1 MARNTNATATDIDD
15 VQPEVQA
22 AAAPAA
28 KISLPD
34 IGAELSGQMMEV
46 TIQPGLDEAGKQAAF
61 LGINGHGLLVPRG
74 IPVRLP
80 VEVVEILKNAT
91 MEIYEREGDRMVP
104 REVQRYSFMAMP
116 VND

>member
-1 MARNTNATATDIDD
+1 MGRNTQATATDIDD
-15 VQPEVQA
+15 VQTDVQT
-22 AAAPAA
+22 AAAPVTRV
-28 KISLPD
+28 SLPD
-34 IGAELSGQMMEV
+34 VGAELSGKEMEV

-61 LGINGHGLLVPRG
+61 IGINGHGLLVPRG

-116 VND
+116 VVD

>member
-1 MARNTNATATDIDD
+1 MPAKNAATATDIDD
-15 VQPEVQA
+15 VPTTAQTT
-22 AAAPAA
+22 AAPAPR
-28 KISLPD
+28 ISLPD
-34 IGAELSGQMMEV
+34 IGVELSGKIMEV

-91 MEIYEREGDRMVP
+91 MEIYEREGDRMVA
-104 REVQRYSFMAMP
+104 RQVQRYAFIAMP
-116 VND
+116 VID